1 MQRILFRDL
10 GKILFSLLHI
20 FDIMV
25 QFNKSNIHMYQR
37 EFDQRLKQFLPK
49 AVLFYGDNHYLIDYY
64 LSIYIQKLDAKES
77 MLTLY
82 YDEWSFEQA
91 KGYLSQTSLFGGINL
106 LIVKHDK
113 KIPKKELE
121 QLIALANKS
130 EENYFIYGYTGTP
143 ADAKTLQSSYS
154 EKKGGVWVRFFE
166 PNIRDGIPL
175 LQQKSQQIGLD
186 IDHYA
191 LQHLML
197 ILNNNL
203 ALCANE
209 LDKLAILDT
218 KVTSKDIDRLV
229 YSTAPLATEQLL
241 IDLFNKKPVTDTI
254 TKLLELG
261 EDEASLLRSAQ
272 YFLNQIF
279 LFHAYI
285 KLHGH
290 VDSAAILGY
299 KLPKQIEQQ
308 KAQLALRIKSAS
320 LLKIFEHL
328 LESEIEMKQA
338 AATQR
343 EVLLYS
349 ILIKIQQYL

>member
-1 MQRILFRDL
+1 
-10 GKILFSLLHI
+10 
-20 FDIMV
+20 
-25 QFNKSNIHMYQR
+25 MYQR
-37 EFDQRLKQFLPK
+37 EFDQKLKQAFPK
-49 AVLFYGDNHYLIDYY
+49 AVLFYGENDYLVDHYIDT
-64 LSIYIQKLDAKES
+64 YIKKTDAKES
-77 MLTLY
+77 MLSLY
-82 YDEWSFEQA
+82 HDEWDFEQA
-91 KGYLSQTSLFGGINL
+91 KNFLSQTSLFGGTNL
-106 LIVKHDK
+106 VVVKHDK
-113 KIPKKELE
+113 KIPKKELDI
-121 QLIALANKS
+121 LIALANKS
-130 EENYFIYGYTGTP
+130 EDNYFLYGYSGAP
-143 ADAKTLQSSYS
+143 KDAKSMQTAFS

-166 PNIRDGIPL
+166 PNIREGIAM
-175 LQQKSQQIGLD
+175 LQQKAQQIQLD

-209 LDKLAILDT
+209 LDKLAILGM

-241 IDLFNKKPVTDTI
+241 IDLFNKKPITATI

-261 EDEASLLRSAQ
+261 EDEASLLRSTQ
-272 YFLNQIF
+272 YFVNQIF

-299 KLPKQIEQQ
+299 KLPKQIEEQ
-308 KAQLALRIKSAS
+308 KAQLALRVKSAA

-328 LESEIEMKQA
+328 LESEILIKKA
-338 AATQR
+338 PATQK
-343 EVLLYS
+343 EVLVYS
-349 ILIKIQQYL
+349 MLIKLQGYL